1 MDVHCKKDFGS
12 ELAAHIPYAYYLHT
26 QNKLKS
32 TTSSLL
38 SKEFYYFSDDHKH
51 TPPNKPNKV
60 ETNVLDTTL
69 NVTDLNR
76 EQYIPPPYKDIPV
89 YTIRVNPDGY
99 DRYDVKIVT
108 QKTRA
113 SMVAKKI
120 KELLEHDSH
129 ERQGYAKM
137 FFCYYHSKANH
148 MIEAHSEHWD
158 VEII

>member
-51 TPPNKPNKV
+51 TPLNKPNKV

-76 EQYIPPPYKDIPV
+76 EQYIPPPYKDIYKNNIFIFDKPLLIIHNK
-89 YTIRVNPDGY
+89 YTAQDN
-99 DRYDVKIVT
+99 
-108 QKTRA
+108 
-113 SMVAKKI
+113 
-120 KELLEHDSH
+120 
-129 ERQGYAKM
+129 
-137 FFCYYHSKANH
+137 
-148 MIEAHSEHWD
+148 
-158 VEII
+158 